1 MNDKTE
7 VSATDAKTELKS
19 LQILRAVAAL
29 SVVYYHITAR
39 PNFGSFG
46 VDIFFVISGFVMAMI
61 VTNGQSTFDFAMH
74 RLARIVPLYWA
85 LTTFLLLIA
94 WLAPD
99 VLNSTTANFQNY
111 AKSLF
116 FVPYFKEDGSLR
128 PLLAVGWTRNYEMF
142 FYLSIWLSLLLAK
155 RFFLQLSTLLILA
168 AYVYGGYYSD
178 DRLIATFFQNPQV
191 LEFVMGMLAF
201 KLWKCQVHPRI
212 PTPVAIILAISSYVF
227 MAFAETFDMRL
238 NGLLVYGLPSLL
250 LLLSMLNLEHLF
262 ANSQSSAIRLCSNM
276 GDASYATYLSHYYVV
291 ELVRKFGFQKYN
303 LINPYTPLGVAVI
316 VLTSLLLGQL
326 LYKWIDKPLTRYVK
340 GRCALIRSAPLGA
353 PLLHQE

>member
-1 MNDKTE
+1 MNDKSQ
-7 VSATDAKTELKS
+7 VSSKVAKTELKS

-29 SVVYYHITAR
+29 SVVYYHVTAR

-94 WLAPD
+94 WIEPD

-116 FVPYFKEDGSLR
+116 FIPYFKEDGSLR
-128 PLLAVGWTRNYEMF
+128 PLLAVGWTLNYEMF
-142 FYLSIWLSLLLAK
+142 FYLSVWLSLLLAK
-155 RFFLQLSTLLILA
+155 RFFLQLSILLILA
-168 AYVYGGYYSD
+168 AHVYGGYFSD
-178 DRLIATFFQNPQV
+178 DRLVATFFHNPQV

-201 KLWKCQVHPRI
+201 KLWERHVHLRI
-212 PTPVAIILAISSYVF
+212 STPVAIILAISSYVF
-227 MAFAETFDMRL
+227 MAFAETFNMRL
-238 NGLLVYGLPSLL
+238 NGLLVYGLPSLF
-250 LLLSMLNLEHLF
+250 LLLSMLNLEHLLTT
-262 ANSQSSAIRLCSNM
+262 NQNPAIRLCSHM
-276 GDASYATYLSHYYVV
+276 GDASYATYLSHFYVV

-303 LINPYTPLGVAVI
+303 IIDPYTPWGVAVI
-316 VLTSLLLGQL
+316 VLTSLLLGHL
-326 LYKWIDKPLTRYVK
+326 LYKLIDKPLTRYVK

-353 PLLHQE
+353 PLLHQD